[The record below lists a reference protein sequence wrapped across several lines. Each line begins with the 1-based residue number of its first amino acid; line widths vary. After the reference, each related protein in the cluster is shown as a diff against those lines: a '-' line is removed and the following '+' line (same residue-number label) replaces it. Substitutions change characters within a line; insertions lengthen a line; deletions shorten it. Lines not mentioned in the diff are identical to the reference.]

1 MKALLPGQKTE
12 RKVFNSSNWSWRT
25 GFCLFYNVPF
35 KNMKSM
41 MTQCLQIAH
50 EQGRKMDSEL
60 EAECLKTVFNCDYFW
75 SKWNI
80 TNDRLD
86 RIENQ
91 VTWLMKSNS
100 SESHIMRLV
109 SSMLVTDV
117 GDQMCWWQSWDA
129 GDRFRMLVIDLIHWE
144 NHQHKLCIW
153 CASFCGHWN
162 SKDI

>member
-75 SKWNI
+75 SKWNK
-80 TNDRLD
+80 TYDRESSDLIAEIKFVRIAYYESHWDASKSVIILLCSCSSVSKVALFRPVD
-86 RIENQ
+86 RIKI
-91 VTWLMKSNS
+91 VVKHS
-100 SESHIMRLV
+100 S
-109 SSMLVTDV
+109 
-117 GDQMCWWQSWDA
+117 
-129 GDRFRMLVIDLIHWE
+129 FY
-144 NHQHKLCIW
+144 
-153 CASFCGHWN
+153 GHWN
-162 SKDI
+162 SKDISKWQQK